1 MLLLLNAP
9 ASSSGDPEW
18 ANVTTYLRF
27 NNVGSSTVIDETGND
42 VWTLNGGATQSA
54 TGAIKGAGSLNLSGN
69 TGAMY
74 ASSTSNLSG
83 WHFGTGDF
91 TLDFATEGG
100 EQGPDFFTTIAQGT
114 GSWFLRR
121 RWFGRQIEFMGLEF
135 DPGAGYLTDGL
146 PHTGRIS
153 RVSGVVYCQIDGRTD
168 ILSTPSYAYTVD
180 LPLPTG
186 KLIGRASGGDQWFDG
201 VIDEF
206 RVTKGV
212 GRSTGAYTLDPG
224 EFPTGGGS
232 TDVLCTLSV
241 TDAADT
247 VSATAAVAVGAA
259 LSSTDAADTL
269 ASAGSVQVVAT
280 LARTDAADT
289 LTSSAAA
296 SIVATLATT
305 DAADSLAASA
315 VIGTAPVD
323 CALSVTDTADTVS
336 SAAVVA
342 IAASLARTDAS
353 DTAAS
358 SAVVAIVATLAS
370 TDAADTL
377 ASTAFV
383 GSAPVTASLAVTD
396 APDTVASTAAVR
408 VSAAG
413 SAVDADDVFAS
424 AAVVR
429 LLATLAV
436 TDAAD
441 LLDASATTAGPVL
454 VNLAVVDSP
463 DLLSATLV
471 HQADVLGSL
480 IGRTRQAF
488 GVRSSVQTSTR
499 RNEQSSKR

>member
-1 MLLLLNAP
+1 MADP
-9 ASSSGDPEW
+9 SWSS
-18 ANVTTYLRF
+18 VVTYLRF
-27 NNVGSSTVIDETGND
+27 NSAGSSTVTDEVGGSRT
-42 VWTLNGGATQSA
+42 WTMNGGAAQSA
-54 TGAIKGAGSLNLSGN
+54 TGAIKGGSSLRTVGN

-74 ASSTSNLSG
+74 VSSSDNLSD
-83 WHFGTGDF
+83 WQFGTGDF
-91 TLDFATEGG
+91 TLDVTIQCG
-100 EQGPDFFTTIAQGT
+100 EQGPDFFTVLAEADDA
-114 GSWFLRR
+114 WFFRL
-121 RWFGRQIEFMGLEF
+121 RWFGRQVEFMGREF
-135 DPGAGYLTDGL
+135 DPGAGFLTDGL
-146 PHTGRIS
+146 PHAIRLS
-153 RVSGVVYCQIDGRTD
+153 RVSGVLYCQIDGRTD
-168 ILSTPSYAYTVD
+168 MLSPSSYTYTD
-180 LPLPTG
+180 NLPLPTG
-186 KLIGRASGGDQWFDG
+186 KLIGRGIAGDQWFDG
-201 VIDEF
+201 VMDEF

-212 GRSTGAYTLDPG
+212 GRSTGAYTPSAG
-224 EFPTGGGS
+224 EFETAGGS
-232 TDVLCTLSV
+232 SDVLCTLAV

-247 VSATAAVAVGAA
+247 VAAAAAVAVGAA

-269 ASAGSVQVVAT
+269 ASVGSVQVVAT
-280 LARTDAADT
+280 LARTDTEDT

-296 SIVATLATT
+296 SIVAALATT

-323 CALSVTDTADTVS
+323 CALAVTDTADTVS

-358 SAVVAIVATLAS
+358 SAVVAIVATLAR

-396 APDTVASTAAVR
+396 ASDLVASAAAVR
-408 VSAAG
+408 VTAAASAT
-413 SAVDADDVFAS
+413 DANDVFAS
-424 AAVVR
+424 AALAR

-441 LLDASATTAGPVL
+441 LLDSSATTAGPVL